1 MAKQE
6 GSGMRSAEEE
16 REREEELKD
25 KEEWRQ
31 SDRWK
36 KKLISRLRYGRWRGV
51 KEADR

>member
-36 KKLISRLRYGRWRGV
+36 KNLYLDLDMGGG
-51 KEADR
+51 EG